1 MKYMKS
7 GNQWSNR
14 TRAFGLTL
22 AMMLLLLAGCS
33 STHALEASEGKSRMF
48 YAYVNSSVLPI
59 LAADNSSTD
68 AFLDLLKTG
77 DVTIDMHD
85 YGSFEKVGPL
95 GTILPRNDEQITTEP
110 GDVILYQ
117 GNQITI
123 YYDVNSWTFTR
134 LGKVQDLSKEELKK
148 ILGHGN
154 VAVTFSLKYPDIV
167 QKNLSDADITVMDAR
182 YTGSALKPAV
192 EVILD
197 GDLLD
202 EGTDYT
208 VFYSNNVN
216 AGKGTVKITGKG
228 DYTGSAKA
236 TFTISPA
243 SISGASISGVKDK
256 VYTGKNLTQAITV
269 KVGSKK
275 LKSGTDY
282 SESYA
287 NNKNVGT
294 ATLTIKG
301 KGNYT
306 GTATANFKILPK
318 ATGISNIVPGKKSF
332 TAEWKKQANQSNGYI
347 IQYSTDKNFKKDVK
361 NKKITNAN
369 TTKATISGLS
379 GNRTYYVR
387 ICTFKLVNGKTYSST
402 WSKSKTVKTKN

>member
-1 MKYMKS
+1 MS
-7 GNQWSNR
+7 I
-14 TRAFGLTL
+14 
-22 AMMLLLLAGCS
+22 
-33 STHALEASEGKSRMF
+33 
-48 YAYVNSSVLPI
+48 YAYVNTSALPI

-148 ILGHGN
+148 ILGHGD
-154 VAVTFSLKYPDIV
+154 VTVTFSLKYPDIV
-167 QKNLSDADITVMDAR
+167 QKNLSDADITVMDVK
-182 YTGSALKPAV
+182 YTGAALKRAV

-197 GDLLD
+197 GDLPD

-208 VFYSNNVN
+208 VFYSDNVN
-216 AGKGTVKITGKG
+216 AGKGSVKITGTG
-228 DYTGSAKA
+228 DYTGSANA
-236 TFTISPA
+236 EFTISPA
-243 SISGASISGVKDK
+243 SISGAAISGVKNK
-256 VYTGKNLTQAITV
+256 VYTGKNLTQAVTV

-275 LKSGTDY
+275 LQSGTDY
-282 SESYA
+282 TESYA
-287 NNKNVGT
+287 NSRNIGT
-294 ATLTIKG
+294 ATLTVKG

-306 GTATANFKILPK
+306 GTVSTSFKILPK
-318 ATGISNIVPGKKSF
+318 ATGISNLASGRKSF
-332 TAEWKKQANQSNGYI
+332 TVRWKKQATQTSGYM
-347 IQYSTDKNFKKDVK
+347 IQYSTDKNFRKDVK
-361 NKKITNAN
+361 SKRITKVN
-369 TTKATISGLS
+369 TTKAAISGLT
-379 GNRTYYVR
+379 GNKMYYVR
-387 ICTFKLVNGKTYSST
+387 ICTFRLVNNRTYSSA
-402 WSKSKTVKTKN
+402 WSKSKSVTTKN

>member
-1 MKYMKS
+1 
-7 GNQWSNR
+7 
-14 TRAFGLTL
+14 
-22 AMMLLLLAGCS
+22 
-33 STHALEASEGKSRMF
+33 MF
-48 YAYVNSSVLPI
+48 YAYVNTSALPI

-134 LGKVQDLSKEELKK
+134 LGKVQDLSKEVLKK

-387 ICTFKLVNGKTYSST
+387 ICTFKLVNGKTYSSA
-402 WSKSKTVKTKN
+402 WSNSKTVKTKN